1 MNRKILIVDDVDFNI
16 EFESKL
22 IKTLMTD
29 YDIDIE
35 IDEAHNVAEALKMI
49 TDNETYDAMIIDM
62 NLPDGT
68 GVEIA
73 KAARD
78 HSKKTRLAALTIYP
92 NEYEKERVYFDM
104 FLKKPIMLDSF
115 KQNFIR
121 LLELS

>member
-1 MNRKILIVDDVDFNI
+1 MDKRILIIDDVEFNI

-22 IKTLMTD
+22 IKTLMAE
-29 YDIDIE
+29 YKMDIE
-35 IDEAHNVAEALKMI
+35 IDEADSVAEALKLI
-49 TDNETYDAMIIDM
+49 ANNDIYDAMIIDM

-73 KAARD
+73 KAAREK
-78 HSKKTRLAALTIYP
+78 SQKTRLAALTIYP
-92 NEYEKERVYFDM
+92 NEYEKERPYFDL

-121 LLELS
+121 LLQLA